1 LGGGNSYLGFKPI
14 QAVLSFLTIIPT
26 SKGSKLFDLKYVA
39 SFMYLFPLIGAI
51 IGVLVGIF
59 ACVISFYAAP
69 LLLGVLIT
77 GAIVVIT
84 GANHTDALA
93 DFADGLMTKGGKE
106 AKHKAMIDPNIG
118 SAGTIS
124 IVLYV
129 AGMIVAISNFHADAS
144 KLLISII
151 LAETIAKYVMVLQA
165 HLGLSAWVGLSSP
178 FTESMK
184 DRRKLLAST
193 SLMVLILIITG
204 MGYLGIMSLTVSIL
218 VGIVVLFISR
228 RNFGGITGDVMGA
241 SNELTRLS
249 SLVVLSYGTI

>member
-1 LGGGNSYLGFKPI
+1 LGFKPF
-14 QAVLSFLTIIPT
+14 QAVLSFLTIIPI
-26 SKGSKLFDLKYVA
+26 SRGSKSFDLKYVA
-39 SFMYLFPLIGAI
+39 CFMYLFPLIGAI
-51 IGVLVGIF
+51 IGALVGIF
-59 ACVISFYAAP
+59 ACLISFYVAS

-77 GAIVVIT
+77 AVIVVIT

-106 AKHKAMIDPNIG
+106 AKHHAMIDPNVG

-129 AGMIVAISNFHADAS
+129 AGMIIVISNFHADAI
-144 KLLISII
+144 KLLTSII

-165 HLGLSAWVGLSSP
+165 HFGLSAWVGLSSP

-193 SLMVLILIITG
+193 SLMALILIITG
-204 MGYLGIMSLTVSIL
+204 VGYLGIMSITASIL
-218 VGIVVLFISR
+218 VGMALLFISK

-249 SLVVLSYGTI
+249 SLIVLSSGTI